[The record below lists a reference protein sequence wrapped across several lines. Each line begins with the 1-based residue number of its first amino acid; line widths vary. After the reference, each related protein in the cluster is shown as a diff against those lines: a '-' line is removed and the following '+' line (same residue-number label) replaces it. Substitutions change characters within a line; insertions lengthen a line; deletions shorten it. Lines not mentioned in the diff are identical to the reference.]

1 MPQLPKLLIV
11 DDDPSIALVV
21 KAALRGA
28 YRFETASNGVRGW
41 EKIQSFKPDIV
52 LSDYSM
58 PGMNGEELC
67 RKLKTDP
74 TRNHLPFV
82 MLTALADV
90 DDIVRGLQAGADDYM
105 CKPFSPEELRVRL
118 QTQLRRRDHDLQA
131 DPLTHLP
138 SGDLIRAELARRLE
152 AGAPFAATYADLDHF
167 KAFADHYG
175 FLRASDVIRHTAG
188 LLQQTALETVG
199 RSAFVGHIA
208 GDDFLLTCGI
218 EEAEPLCRAIVGEFD
233 AGIAAFYD
241 PEDAQAG
248 FILANSRDT
257 GEKKRYPLLS
267 LSLCVVRSDMGK
279 LATPYDIAA
288 SALWLKER
296 GKRQPGSVI
305 VTNAVLAGDEPS

>member
-11 DDDPSIALVV
+11 DDNPSILLVV
-21 KAALRGA
+21 KAALRG
-28 YRFETASNGVRGW
+28 YFRFETAPDGLRGW
-41 EKIQSFKPDIV
+41 EMVQSFEPDIV

-58 PGMNGEELC
+58 PGMNGEEFC

-74 TRNHLPFV
+74 ARHHLPFV
-82 MLTALADV
+82 MLTALVDV

-105 CKPFSPEELRVRL
+105 CKPFSPAELRVRL

-131 DPLTHLP
+131 DPLTLLP
-138 SGDLIRAELARRLE
+138 SGDLIRSELARRLE

-167 KAFADHYG
+167 KAFADYYG
-175 FLRASDVIRHTAG
+175 FLRASDVIRHTAA
-188 LLQQTALETVG
+188 LLQKTALETVG

-208 GDDFLLTCGI
+208 GDDFLLTCTI
-218 EEAEPLCRAIVGEFD
+218 EEADPLCRAIVEAFD

-241 PEDAQAG
+241 PEDARAG

-257 GEKKRYPLLS
+257 GQKKRYPLLS
-267 LSLCVVRSDMGK
+267 LSLCVVRSDREK
-279 LATPYDIAA
+279 LTTPYDIAA

-305 VTNAVLAGDEPS
+305 VTNAVPATDEPS